1 MNHAVLVVYPFYTL
15 RHECE
20 RARRRVPGG
29 AKRLS
34 DAVAGTPLL
43 QSRQR
48 VMTGPVLFITLCL
61 REMPPT
67 GSESDMEMRVVRG
80 SLLLFLGSSIQAPP
94 LLCPWLQSLAR
105 VISFFKASPLC
116 HRSGSQSYQQLRLF
130 STVFTEQL
138 SAVKLWFLS
147 HFYANLSVLPHGVP
161 VVT

>member
-20 RARRRVPGG
+20 GARRRVPGG

-34 DAVAGTPLL
+34 DAAAGTPLL

-48 VMTGPVLFITLCL
+48 VMTGPVLFVTLCH

-67 GSESDMEMRVVRG
+67 GSESDMEMKVVRG

-94 LLCPWLQSLAR
+94 ALSL
-105 VISFFKASPLC
+105 
-116 HRSGSQSYQQLRLF
+116 
-130 STVFTEQL
+130 
-138 SAVKLWFLS
+138 
-147 HFYANLSVLPHGVP
+147 
-161 VVT
+161 VTKPGKSDIIF